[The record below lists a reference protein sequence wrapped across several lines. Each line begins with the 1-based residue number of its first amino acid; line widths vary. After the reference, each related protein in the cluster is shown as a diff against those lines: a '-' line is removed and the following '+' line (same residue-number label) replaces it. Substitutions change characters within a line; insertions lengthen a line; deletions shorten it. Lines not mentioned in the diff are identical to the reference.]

1 MAIRPKLNRVWTS
14 NNSVARRDPGDAKYL
29 QGWVAEIP
37 TYQVLNYLQ
46 YKIDTTMLAQ
56 AERGIFEWGDDV
68 SYGVGSLAW
77 DETNKTIYV
86 CTVTNPSKALRPSAN
101 LAQWSPSSIQVPR
114 ANYDAIVAAINA
126 HIADVT
132 TNPHRVTAAQI
143 GAYNK
148 SELDAI
154 VANYRA
160 MVQAHVTDYNNPH
173 QLTATQVGAVPV
185 TGGIYTGEVT
195 FPTVYLNDAKT
206 AQIVNDG
213 GLYLRNGSYYLG
225 INGST
230 GNPEAGTAAS
240 KSRIVSEL
248 NFPDVKAV
256 QEPRYATEPPAYEMS
271 LIKSINILRGA
282 GIFDTF
288 AKEPA
293 YNEALGGAMAFVSPD
308 VGGSGINW
316 YNNTQVSNNTR
327 YTICADYTKIVQDG
341 ADGNWQFGFG
351 METLKVLVCFDGG
364 VILRY
369 RNPSGILTNTPK
381 VISSAVA
388 TVGKWSRICVTV
400 AGTTVRIF
408 VDGALIARH
417 DIPGIDSNNRRPT
430 LSTWTKSSAVTRA
443 EFATRSLRIWDNA
456 LSNEQVS
463 TL

>member
-56 AERGIFEWGDDV
+56 AERGIFEWGDDI

-86 CTVTNPSKALRPSAN
+86 CTVTNPSRTLRPSAN
-101 LAQWSPSSIQVPR
+101 SAQWSPSSIQVPR
-114 ANYDAIVAAINA
+114 ANYDAIVAAINV

-160 MVQAHVTDYNNPH
+160 MVLAHTTDYNNPH

-185 TGGIYTGEVT
+185 TGGAYTGEVT
-195 FPTVYLNDAKT
+195 FTTVYLNDSKT

-230 GNPEAGTAAS
+230 GNPETGTAAS
-240 KSRIVSEL
+240 KSRIVTEL
-248 NFPDVKAV
+248 NFPDVKLA
-256 QEPRYATEPPAYEMS
+256 QEPGYSHIDPSFQMN
-271 LIKSINILRGA
+271 LINSINIVRGP
-282 GIFDTF
+282 GTIQNINPKPPT
-288 AKEPA
+288 
-293 YNEALGGAMAFVSPD
+293 YNQNLGGAFYWDGNATSGDSYTSSNSVIGGLDYTIAIDYYHQPTAVVTNWQFTIGLTASRILVRNDGSIAIETTLAAGGSAQYAAFAGLVPNSWNRIVATSNGTEYKLYLNGVLLRTE
-308 VGGSGINW
+308 VGTPMVNTSDANRRALMNFASGIN
-316 YNNTQVSNNTR
+316 
-327 YTICADYTKIVQDG
+327 KIT
-341 ADGNWQFGFG
+341 
-351 METLKVLVCFDGG
+351 TLRG
-364 VILRY
+364 
-369 RNPSGILTNTPK
+369 
-381 VISSAVA
+381 
-388 TVGKWSRICVTV
+388 
-400 AGTTVRIF
+400 
-408 VDGALIARH
+408 
-417 DIPGIDSNNRRPT
+417 
-430 LSTWTKSSAVTRA
+430 
-443 EFATRSLRIWDNA
+443 LRIWPEVLNA
-456 LSNEQVS
+456 KQIS

>member
-86 CTVTNPSKALRPSAN
+86 CTVANPSKSLRPSAN
-101 LAQWSPSSIQVPR
+101 SAQWSPSAIQVSR
-114 ANYDAIVAAINA
+114 ANYNSIVSAINT

-148 SELDAI
+148 AELDAI

-160 MVQAHVTDYNNPH
+160 MVLAHTTDYNNPH

-185 TGGIYTGEVT
+185 TGGAYTGEVSFT
-195 FPTVYLNDAKT
+195 TVYLNDSKT

-240 KSRIVSEL
+240 KSRIVTEL
-248 NFPDVKAV
+248 NFPDVKAA
-256 QEPRYATEPPAYEMS
+256 QEPEYSVPEPILNMP
-271 LIKSINILRGA
+271 LIGSINIRAGVGKVDSSASEPVYAPQFGNALLLRHNTPF
-282 GIFDTF
+282 GIRGTEEILSGGRQATLAIDAIFSGTPSGTSWLWDF
-288 AKEPA
+288 G
-293 YNEALGGAMAFVSPD
+293 LGWFTILVTSNRD
-308 VGGSGINW
+308 VRCEIKG
-316 YNNTQVSNNTR
+316 TAVVAASNNVTMPMNEWVR
-327 YTICADYTKIVQDG
+327 I
-341 ADGNWQFGFG
+341 
-351 METLKVLVCFDGG
+351 
-364 VILRY
+364 
-369 RNPSGILTNTPK
+369 
-381 VISSAVA
+381 VA
-388 TVGKWSRICVTV
+388 TYNAATGRVCLYINGVKAFDLAPSNLP
-400 AGTTVRIF
+400 TTGFRE
-408 VDGALIARH
+408 GAIYN
-417 DIPGIDSNNRRPT
+417 S
-430 LSTWTKSSAVTRA
+430 
-443 EFATRSLRIWDNA
+443 
-456 LSNEQVS
+456 VS
-463 TL
+463 TAYPNISTYLRNFRAWADELTDKQISTL

>member
-14 NNSVARRDPGDAKYL
+14 NNSVARRDPGDEKYL
-29 QGWVAEIP
+29 KGWVAEIP

-86 CTVTNPSKALRPSAN
+86 CTVTNPSKTLRPSAN
-101 LAQWSPSSIQVPR
+101 SAQWSPSSIQVSR

-185 TGGIYTGEVT
+185 SGGAYTGEVT
-195 FPTVYLNDAKT
+195 FTTVYLNDSKT

-225 INGST
+225 INGTT
-230 GNPEAGTAAS
+230 GNPEAGTSAS
-240 KSRIVSEL
+240 KSRIVTEL
-248 NFPDVKAV
+248 NFPDVKAA
-256 QEPRYATEPPAYEMS
+256 QEPGYAHLDPTFQMNLVNS
-271 LIKSINILRGA
+271 LNIVRGSGTVETSAGMNVQFDQANGGAFLYDQGGAGNSINGSDELLSVGEIVPFTIAFDYYPDNPIDSSSWQFVLGTHGYKVLFRQNNNLALEVRDSVGSNVQVCVNSYVAPPYVWSRVVATSDGTTFRIYMNGVQIAQEAAFATNNTPASRKFMWNLASNVRKAVRLRG
-282 GIFDTF
+282 F
-288 AKEPA
+288 
-293 YNEALGGAMAFVSPD
+293 
-308 VGGSGINW
+308 
-316 YNNTQVSNNTR
+316 
-327 YTICADYTKIVQDG
+327 
-341 ADGNWQFGFG
+341 
-351 METLKVLVCFDGG
+351 
-364 VILRY
+364 
-369 RNPSGILTNTPK
+369 
-381 VISSAVA
+381 
-388 TVGKWSRICVTV
+388 
-400 AGTTVRIF
+400 
-408 VDGALIARH
+408 
-417 DIPGIDSNNRRPT
+417 
-430 LSTWTKSSAVTRA
+430 
-443 EFATRSLRIWDNA
+443 RIWPYA
-456 LSNEQVS
+456 LSAKQVS

>member
-86 CTVTNPSKALRPSAN
+86 CTVTNPSKTLRPSAN

-114 ANYDAIVAAINA
+114 ANYDAIVAAINT

-148 SELDAI
+148 AELDAI

-160 MVQAHVTDYNNPH
+160 MVLAHTTDYNNPH
-173 QLTATQVGAVPV
+173 KLTAAQVGAVPA
-185 TGGIYTGEVT
+185 TGGKYAGEVT
-195 FPTVYLNDAKT
+195 FTTVYLNDSKT

-225 INGST
+225 INGTT

-240 KSRIVSEL
+240 KSRIVTEL
-248 NFPDVKAV
+248 NFPDVKAA
-256 QEPRYATEPPAYEMS
+256 QEPGYATPLESFQMG
-271 LIKSINILRGA
+271 LINSINIQRGTGTA
-282 GIFDTF
+282 STTG
-288 AKEPA
+288 EPT
-293 YNEALGGAMAFVSPD
+293 YDPSTGMISV
-308 VGGSGINW
+308 
-316 YNNTQVSNNTR
+316 NNTEFQLGASDVLQLPSNR
-327 YTICADYTKIVQDG
+327 AFTICFDYLHTFIE
-341 ADGNWQFGFG
+341 GF
-351 METLKVLVCFDGG
+351 
-364 VILRY
+364 
-369 RNPSGILTNTPK
+369 SG
-381 VISSAVA
+381 
-388 TVGKWSRICVTV
+388 WSLV
-400 AGTTVRIF
+400 AGTDFARILIRKNGTILLYINTSAGQTVYASVAIPKDLSGTIVRIVGSYDGTTYRLYVNGVFVNSQVGSPPIGSSKPSIYVPKYPDTVRIRNF
-408 VDGALIARH
+408 RMW
-417 DIPGIDSNNRRPT
+417 PST
-430 LSTWTKSSAVTRA
+430 LTDK
-443 EFATRSLRIWDNA
+443 
-456 LSNEQVS
+456 QVS